1 MLNNKEVRRLFMNKQ
16 VEQYLEHINF
26 QGPLEPSIKLLGHL
40 QTCHLHKIP
49 YENLDVAMKHDIS
62 FNIPDLFQKIIVRK
76 RGGNCFELN
85 ILFSWLL
92 RELGFSVT
100 NRYAQFWRN
109 VDADTPQEDVPMHQ
123 LLVVTFSGLSYIT
136 DVGVGAL
143 APCKPVPLIARHK
156 HREGNELYKVEQDDT
171 YGWMLYEQT
180 SQNWRLLYSFSDDA
194 SDAKF
199 APRLSNQ
206 PNKIA
211 MIRTARGR
219 NTMVNNEFRIYEGNT
234 LTTYTTHTEQE
245 WQQALKR
252 YFQLSIT

>member
-1 MLNNKEVRRLFMNKQ
+1 MNKQ
-16 VEQYLEHINF
+16 IQQYLEHIKF
-26 QGPLEPSIKLLGHL
+26 QGPLEPSIKLLGQL
-40 QTCHLHKIP
+40 QTYHLHTIP
-49 YENLDVAMKHDIS
+49 YENLDVAMKHNIS
-62 FNIPDLFQKIIVRK
+62 FNISDLFQKVIVHK

-109 VDADTPQEDVPMHQ
+109 INANTPQEDVPMHQ
-123 LLVVTFSGLSYIT
+123 LLIVAFSGLSYIT

-143 APCKPVPLIARHK
+143 APCKPVPLIAGHK
-156 HREGNELYKVEQDDT
+156 HREGNEIYKVEQDDT

-180 SQNWRLLYSFSDDA
+180 SHNWRLLYSFTDDA

-219 NTMVNNEFRIYEGNT
+219 NTMLNNEFRIYEDST
-234 LTTYTTHTEQE
+234 LTTYTTHSTQE

-252 YFQLSIT
+252 YFYISIT